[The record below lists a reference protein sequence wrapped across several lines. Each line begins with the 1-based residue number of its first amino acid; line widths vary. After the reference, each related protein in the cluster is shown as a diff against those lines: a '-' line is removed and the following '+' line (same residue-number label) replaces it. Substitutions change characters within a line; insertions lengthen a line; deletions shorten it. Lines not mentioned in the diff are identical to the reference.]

1 MKSKKVL
8 IGITSYY
15 GKFYADG
22 KKTGLFIAPAIQAYK
37 IYRRKGYEVD
47 FTSEDGTYGI
57 DEYSLSYE
65 NLKGEDLIIYACE
78 NSDFNEKLKKLKR
91 ADEID
96 SREYEIFYA
105 TSGYG
110 CLFDYP
116 HSKLSELASEIY
128 NQGGIVA
135 AICHAQIMF
144 DGLKNK
150 ETGKFLIEGK
160 VITGFPEIGEKL
172 NLVYDTLVQEN
183 LPTIPTIAKRN
194 GAKYLSPVGP
204 FDDFSI
210 ADGRIIT
217 GVNAASAASTALR
230 TLTVIKEI
238 RSKLTPEKKG
248 HQI

>member
-15 GKFYADG
+15 GEFYPDG
-22 KKTGLFIAPAIQAYK
+22 KKTGLFIAPAIRAYK
-37 IYRRKGYEVD
+37 IYRRMGYEVD

-57 DEYSLSYE
+57 DDYSLLYE

-78 NSDFNEKLKKLKR
+78 NSDFNGNLKNVKR
-91 ADEID
+91 VDEID

-105 TSGYG
+105 ALGYG

-128 NQGGIVA
+128 NQGGVVA
-135 AICHAQIMF
+135 AICHAQILF

-150 ETGKFLIEGK
+150 KTGKYLIEGK
-160 VITGFPEIGEKL
+160 VITGFPEIGEKF
-172 NLVYDTLVQEN
+172 NLVYDTLVEKN
-183 LPTIPTIAKRN
+183 LPTMPTIAERN

-217 GVNAASAASTALR
+217 GVNATSASSTALR

-238 RSKLTPEKKG
+238 KSKLAPQKVG